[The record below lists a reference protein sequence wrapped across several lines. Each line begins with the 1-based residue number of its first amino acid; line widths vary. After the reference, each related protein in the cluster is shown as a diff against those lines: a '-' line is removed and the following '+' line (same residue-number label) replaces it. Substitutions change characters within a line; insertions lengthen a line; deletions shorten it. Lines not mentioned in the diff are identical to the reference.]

1 MFTGIVEEIGRV
13 ARIEARPG
21 LTRLT
26 IAARTVLEGTRIGD
40 SIAING
46 ACLTVVRRDSAS
58 FGVEATPETLRRTD
72 LADLAEGDG
81 VHLERA
87 LAADGRIGGHFVQG
101 HVDAVGTIAGRTA
114 EGESVVAT
122 FGAPPDLM
130 RFVVPKGSIAVDGVS
145 LTVAGVDDKR
155 FDVQIIPY
163 TWTHTSLRSMKVTD
177 PVNLECDILG
187 KWHLGAPHGAGVR
200 GGLRRVLGENI
211 CLQVNARAKR
221 PLAQQRVL

>member
-145 LTVAGVDDKR
+145 LTVVDALDGGFTVALIPHTLEHTLLGKR
-155 FDVQIIPY
+155 P
-163 TWTHTSLRSMKVTD
+163 LGAR
-177 PVNLECDILG
+177 VNLEADILA
-187 KWHLGAPHGAGVR
+187 KYAAKAAAYAGPV
-200 GGLRRVLGENI
+200 GS
-211 CLQVNARAKR
+211 
-221 PLAQQRVL
+221 P